1 MIDQRKGEN
10 MGLGRK
16 VSPVRKEINKID
28 FRLEQVEMALT
39 NLMHV
44 VANQDEELDTF
55 KKTMNEANK
64 DTSIFTDL
72 ISMLSAEGGEA

>member
-1 MIDQRKGEN
+1 

-72 ISMLSAEGGEA
+72 ISMLSAEGGEAWKKL

>member
-1 MIDQRKGEN
+1 

>member
-28 FRLEQVEMALT
+28 FRLEQVEVALT

-55 KKTMNEANK
+55 KKSMSKANK
-64 DTSIFTDL
+64 DASIFTDL
-72 ISMLSAEGGEA
+72 IGMLSAEGGEA

>member
-1 MIDQRKGEN
+1 

-16 VSPVRKEINKID
+16 VSPVRKEVNKLD

-55 KKTMNEANK
+55 KKSMNRADK
-64 DTSIFTDL
+64 DASVFTDL
-72 ISMLSAEGGEA
+72 IGMLSTEGGEA

>member
-1 MIDQRKGEN
+1 

-16 VSPVRKEINKID
+16 VSPVRKEVNKLD

-55 KKTMNEANK
+55 KKSMNRADK
-64 DTSIFTDL
+64 DASVFTDL
-72 ISMLSAEGGEA
+72 IGMLSAEGGAA

>member
-28 FRLEQVEMALT
+28 FRLEQVEVALT

-55 KKTMNEANK
+55 KKSMSRANK
-64 DTSIFTDL
+64 DASIFTDL
-72 ISMLSAEGGEA
+72 IGMLSAEGGEA

>member
-1 MIDQRKGEN
+1 

-28 FRLEQVEMALT
+28 FRLEQVEVALT

-55 KKTMNEANK
+55 KKSMSKANK
-64 DTSIFTDL
+64 DASIFTDL

>member
-1 MIDQRKGEN
+1 

-55 KKTMNEANK
+55 KKSMSKANK
-64 DTSIFTDL
+64 DASIFTDL
-72 ISMLSAEGGEA
+72 ISMLNTEGGEA

>member
-1 MIDQRKGEN
+1 MIDQRNGEN

>member
-1 MIDQRKGEN
+1 

-16 VSPVRKEINKID
+16 VSPVRKEVNKLD

-44 VANQDEELDTF
+44 VANQDEELDKF
-55 KKTMNEANK
+55 KKSMSRADEDA
-64 DTSIFTDL
+64 SAFTDL
-72 ISMLSAEGGEA
+72 IGMLSTEGGEA